1 MADPFWLQSESLRL
15 EFKQTRP
22 GGDKIARTAV
32 AFANGV
38 LIEAW
43 GTGIRRMRAELE
55 SYPEVELVLQEVT
68 QAFQVQFVRKKAQD
82 TAATEVATEV
92 ALLNAMSGDMTRAQ
106 IRDALGLKNDEHF
119 RKAYLVPAIDAG
131 LIEMTIPAKPRSSKQ
146 KYRLTTKGMNLKHEG
161 AGE

>member
-1 MADPFWLQSESLRL
+1 VADPFWLQSESRRL
-15 EFKQTRP
+15 EFKQARP

-82 TAATEVATEV
+82 TAATEVA
-92 ALLNAMSGDMTRAQ
+92 LLNVMSGDMTRAQ

-131 LIEMTIPAKPRSSKQ
+131 LIEMTIPDKPRSSKQ